1 VQKFFGS
8 FFQKRTAFFFFPKGH
23 FQLDQQ
29 IATQTVLTIDDVRA
43 AAKRI
48 AGHVLRTPTLPSA
61 VLSRLTGAEVYL
73 KLDHLQ
79 AVGSFK
85 ERGAANRLALL
96 TAEERA
102 RGVVAMSAGN
112 HAQGVARHASRQG
125 VAATIVMPKHTPLA
139 KVAGTTAWGAKVV
152 LHGGTVEEAAAHAR
166 HLAATEGLVFI
177 HPYDDPAV
185 MAGQG
190 TLALEMLEDVPD
202 LDALIVPIGGG
213 GLISGC
219 AVTAEAVSPKT
230 EVVGVQVAPYSAL
243 AQRMG
248 AHPFAVGGAT
258 IAEGIAV
265 KDIGSQTARVIAAL
279 VKTVLVAPE
288 LVVEDAIAMLA
299 EAAKVVAEGAGAAA
313 LAGLLSHRERFAG
326 KRVGL
331 VVCGGNID
339 SRILANV
346 LLRGLLRDGRL
357 LRLRMDIPDRP
368 GVLADIAAIIGGSG
382 GNIIEVSHQRLFASP
397 SVQAAQLE
405 VMVEGRDPE
414 HTAAIEAAL
423 ARSYTVHRV

>member
-1 VQKFFGS
+1 LVLFFKKEPL
-8 FFQKRTAFFFFPKGH
+8 FFSLKRPP
-23 FQLDQQ
+23 LDQVFAHQ
-29 IATQTVLTIDDVRA
+29 DVLTVDDVRA
-43 AAKRI
+43 AAARI

-73 KLDHLQ
+73 KLDNLQ

-85 ERGAANRLALL
+85 ERGAANRLAML
-96 TAEERA
+96 TPEERA

-139 KVAGTTAWGAKVV
+139 KVSGTAAWGAAVV
-152 LHGGTVEEAAAHAR
+152 LHGATVEEAAAHAR
-166 HLAATEGLVFI
+166 HMADVNGLVFI

-190 TLALEMLEDVPD
+190 TLALEMLEDAPG
-202 LDALIVPIGGG
+202 LDALLVPIGGG

-219 AVTAEAVSPKT
+219 AVAAQAVSPGT
-230 EVVGVQVAPYSAL
+230 EVIGVQVAPYSAL

-248 AHPFAVGGAT
+248 AGVISVGGAT

-265 KDIGSQTARVIAAL
+265 KDIGEQTARVIAAL

-288 LVVEDAIAMLA
+288 MVVEDAIAMLA
-299 EAAKVVAEGAGAAA
+299 EAAKVVAEGAGAAS
-313 LAGLLSHRERFAG
+313 LAGLLAHRERFAG

-368 GVLADIAAIIGGSG
+368 GVLADIAAKIGGSG

-405 VMVEGRDPE
+405 VMVEARDPE
-414 HTAAIEAAL
+414 HAAAIEAAL
-423 ARSYTVHRV
+423 AGSYTGHRI

>member
-1 VQKFFGS
+1 MDQAAPAQNVLS
-8 FFQKRTAFFFFPKGH
+8 FE
-23 FQLDQQ
+23 
-29 IATQTVLTIDDVRA
+29 DVRA
-43 AAKRI
+43 AAGRI
-48 AGHVLRTPTLPSA
+48 AGHVLRTPTLPSP
-61 VLSRLTGAEVYL
+61 VLSRLTGAEVWL
-73 KLDHLQ
+73 KLDNLQ

-112 HAQGVARHASRQG
+112 HAQGVARHATRQG
-125 VAATIVMPKHTPLA
+125 VAATIVMPRHTPLA
-139 KVAGTTAWGAKVV
+139 KVSGTEAWGATVV
-152 LHGGTVEEAAAHAR
+152 LHGETVEEAAAHAR
-166 HLAATEGLVFI
+166 ALAASDGLVFI

-190 TLALEMLEDVPD
+190 TLALEMLEDAPP

-219 AVTAEAVSPKT
+219 AVTAEAMSPLT
-230 EVVGVQVAPYSAL
+230 EVVGVQVAAYSAL

-248 AHPFAVGGAT
+248 AAAEAAGGAT

-265 KDIGSQTARVIAAL
+265 KDIGTHTARVIAAL
-279 VKTVLVAPE
+279 VRSVLVAPE
-288 LVVEDAIAMLA
+288 AVVEDAIAMLA
-299 EAAKVVAEGAGAAA
+299 QAAKVVAEGAGAAS
-313 LAGLLSHRERFAG
+313 LAGLLAHRARFAG

-339 SRILANV
+339 GRILANV
-346 LLRGLLRDGRL
+346 LLRSLLRDGRL
-357 LRLRMDIPDRP
+357 LRLTMDIPDRP
-368 GVLADIAAIIGGSG
+368 GVLADIAAKIGGSG
-382 GNIIEVSHQRLFASP
+382 GNIIEVTHQRLFASP

-405 VMVEGRDPE
+405 VMVEARDPG
-414 HTAAIEAAL
+414 HAADIERAL
-423 ARSYTVHRV
+423 AGSYVVRRD

>member
-1 VQKFFGS
+1 VD
-8 FFQKRTAFFFFPKGH
+8 FPI
-23 FQLDQQ
+23 QD
-29 IATQTVLTIDDVRA
+29 VLTIEDVRA
-43 AAKRI
+43 AAARI

-61 VLSRLTGAEVYL
+61 VLSRLTGAEIYL
-73 KLDHLQ
+73 KLDNLQ

-85 ERGAANRLALL
+85 ERGAANRLASL
-96 TAEERA
+96 TPEERA

-139 KVAGTTAWGAKVV
+139 KVSGTEAWGARVV
-152 LHGGTVEEAAAHAR
+152 LHGANVEEAAAHAR
-166 HLAATEGLVFI
+166 HLAATEALVFI
-177 HPYDDPAV
+177 HPYDDAAV

-190 TLALEMLEDVPD
+190 TLALEMFEDAPA
-202 LDALIVPIGGG
+202 LDALLVPIGGG

-219 AVTAEAVSPKT
+219 AVVAQAVSPGT
-230 EVVGVQVAPYSAL
+230 EVIGVQVAPYSAL

-248 AHPFAVGGAT
+248 AEPQVLGGAT

-265 KDIGSQTARVIAAL
+265 RDIGSQTARVIAAL
-279 VKTVLVAPE
+279 VRTVLVAPE
-288 LVVEDAIAMLA
+288 MVVEDAIAMLA
-299 EAAKVVAEGAGAAA
+299 EAAKVVAEGAGATA
-313 LAGLLSHRERFAG
+313 LAGLLAHRARFAG

-368 GVLADIAAIIGGSG
+368 GVLADIAARIGGSG
-382 GNIIEVSHQRLFASP
+382 GNIIEVNHQRLFASP

-405 VMVEGRDPE
+405 IMIEARDPA
-414 HTAAIEAAL
+414 HAAEIEAAL
-423 ARSYTVHRV
+423 AGTYTVHRI

>member
-1 VQKFFGS
+1 MDQ
-8 FFQKRTAFFFFPKGH
+8 AFA
-23 FQLDQQ
+23 QQ
-29 IATQTVLTIDDVRA
+29 DVLTIEDVRA
-43 AAKRI
+43 AAGRI

-61 VLSRLTGAEVYL
+61 VLSRLTGADVYL
-73 KLDHLQ
+73 KLDNLQ

-85 ERGAANRLALL
+85 ERGAANRLAML
-96 TAEERA
+96 TADERR

-139 KVAGTTAWGAKVV
+139 KVSGTAAWGAHVV
-152 LHGGTVEEAAAHAR
+152 LHGATVEEAASHAR
-166 HLAATEGLVFI
+166 HLAETQGLVFI

-190 TLALEMLEDVPD
+190 TLALEMLEDAPP
-202 LDALIVPIGGG
+202 LDALLVPIGGG

-219 AVTAEAVSPKT
+219 AVTAQAVSPDT
-230 EVVGVQVAPYSAL
+230 EVIGVQVAPYSAL

-248 AHPFAVGGAT
+248 AGAFTVGGAT

-265 KDIGSQTARVIAAL
+265 KDIGVHTARVIAAL

-288 LVVEDAIAMLA
+288 MVVEDAIAMLA
-299 EAAKVVAEGAGAAA
+299 EGAKVVAEGAGATA
-313 LAGLLSHRERFAG
+313 LAGLLAHRSRFTG
-326 KRVGL
+326 QRVGL

-368 GVLADIAAIIGGSG
+368 GVLADIAAKIGGSG

-405 VMVEGRDPE
+405 VMVEARDPM
-414 HTAAIEAAL
+414 HAAEIEAAL
-423 ARSYTVHRV
+423 AVSYTVHRI